1 MPFKLV
7 KKSAL
12 VWCLGSLAHMPV
24 AQASEV
30 KLSRNEAWSP
40 ELSQAAIEIDD
51 AYEVQLVAA
60 EPLIRDPVEMCWDA
74 QGRCYVVD
82 MIDYP
87 LGGPDGKP
95 LTRIQQLVDTN
106 LDGIYDK
113 AITFAEQLDNAQG
126 VLPYKDGLIVTTR
139 TQVLFLRDSNGDGK
153 ADEQKSLIGGFNPS
167 FSQLQVSS
175 PRWGLDGM
183 VYFNNGLDTKEV
195 YPIASDPEGQQKVNA
210 ARHNLRWNPR
220 TDALHASS
228 GFGQFGASFDDFGRH
243 YFSSN
248 RSPIMFSV
256 LPQETIMRNAASG
269 LTQAWENIAPDG
281 AASRVYPLQVTHTT
295 SDAHSG
301 TNTSACGITVYRGDL
316 MPELKGHIFV
326 CDPTGQLIT
335 QYPAPVQ
342 KGASLSTQRLGQNT
356 EFFRSKDEW
365 CRPVNLFTGPDGAL
379 YVCDIYRQYIDHARF
394 FPDEFL
400 KTHDIRAGEHQGRIW
415 SIVPKGAKDR
425 LRAAEAVP
433 GTIEDLYAWLGH
445 DNAWQRETAQRVM
458 LEKAENEVEANR
470 LFQVLVKPFDRKQP
484 VSAEAQVT
492 RLWTLAGV
500 WEQTTDRE
508 KESFANARWFAGQL
522 GDQVNAVIIENLVKI
537 YERYPELFKNDSQEL
552 GKLVW
557 SKGDAR
563 SRMLF
568 YACTPV
574 QETLTDEALVR
585 ITSNIAELDD
595 PWIQGAV
602 LSHYPN
608 STGAIAVRL
617 LTSDYTAQASSARTD
632 FIRKLAAAA
641 VSGNNQAVN
650 AASNAGL
657 DALLSTLSQ
666 NKGELTWWKAA
677 LMQGLAEGLP
687 KSDGSYGGKSLYAF
701 TVSQDTSF
709 AESRAELKLL
719 LSKIE
724 SLIDHADTP
733 LDLKLSCVPLLAQQP
748 YEKIAPVLK
757 KLLGS
762 DQPPVLSEAALVL
775 LKRFGAERVAPL
787 LYEIFPSSGP
797 QLRREVI
804 TLLAANP
811 KTALDLFQRMERGEI
826 PRSLVDAE
834 TRWRYLQSQDPAMK
848 AITEKLFQR
857 PSNDRGKVIND
868 YMASTTMKG
877 DGASG
882 KELFKMV
889 CMTCHRYQGE
899 GAMVG
904 PDITD
909 VRAREKAAL
918 LSDILDP
925 NRMIEARWCAYI
937 VELKDGR
944 TLAGLIDSET
954 TDAITLRIPGGA
966 TETVDRKQIVS
977 QKSLDTS
984 LMPAGLEGSINL
996 QQMADLLAF
1005 LSGES

>member
-1 MPFKLV
+1 MPIKLV
-7 KKSAL
+7 KKSAAAWWL
-12 VWCLGSLAHMPV
+12 FSLLCVPV
-24 AQASEV
+24 TQASEV
-30 KLSRNEAWSP
+30 KISRSDAWSP
-40 ELSQAAIEIDD
+40 EQSRTAIEIDD

-60 EPLIRDPVEMCWDA
+60 EPLVRDPVEMCWDT

-106 LDGIYDK
+106 KDGIYDK
-113 AITFAEQLDNAQG
+113 AIAFAENLDNAQG

-139 TQVLFLRDSNGDGK
+139 TQVLFLRDIDGDGI
-153 ADEQKSLIGGFNPS
+153 ADEQKPLIGGFNPS

-183 VYFNNGLDTKEV
+183 VYFNNGLDTKEI
-195 YPIASDPEGQQKVNA
+195 YPIASDPDGQNKVNA

-220 TDALHASS
+220 TDELHASS

-256 LPQETIMRNAASG
+256 LPYETITRNAASG
-269 LTQAWENIAPDG
+269 LTQGWENIAPEG

-335 QYPAPVQ
+335 HYPTPTN
-342 KGASLSTQRLGQNT
+342 KGTSLSTQRLGQNT
-356 EFFRSKDEW
+356 EFFRSRDEW

-415 SIVPKGAKDR
+415 RIIPKGAKDH
-425 LRAAEAVP
+425 LRTAEAAP
-433 GTIEDLYAWLGH
+433 ATIEGLQVWLKH
-445 DNAWQRETAQRVM
+445 DNAWQRETAQRVL
-458 LEKAENEVEANR
+458 LEKGEDAAEANK
-470 LFQVLVKPFDRKQP
+470 LLQLLVQLS
-484 VSAEAQVT
+484 VSQKHISPEARVT
-492 RLWTLAGV
+492 LLWTLAGV
-500 WEQTTDRE
+500 WEQATDSK
-508 KESFANARWFAGQL
+508 KEQFADSRWFDAYL
-522 GDQVNAVIIENLVKI
+522 AESVNAVVVENLVKI
-537 YERYPELFKNDSQEL
+537 YERHPTLFKNNPDDLRE
-552 GKLVW
+552 LVW

-574 QETLTDEALVR
+574 QGTLTEDALNR
-585 ITSNIAELDD
+585 IISNTTELDD
-595 PWIQGAV
+595 PWMQGAL
-602 LSHYPN
+602 LSHYPD
-608 STGAIAVRL
+608 STGLLAARL
-617 LTSDYTAQASSARTD
+617 LNSDYSAKASTAKTD

-641 VSGNNQAVN
+641 VSGNNQSSN
-650 AASNAGL
+650 AASQSGL
-657 DALLSTLSQ
+657 DLLLSTLGK

-701 TVSQDTSF
+701 SIDQDAMF
-709 AESRAELKLL
+709 AENRAELKQL
-719 LSKIE
+719 LSRIE
-724 SLIDHADTP
+724 SLINQPDTP
-733 LDLKLSCVPLLAQQP
+733 LELKLSCVPLLTQQP
-748 YEKIAPVLK
+748 YEKISPVLK

-762 DQPPVLSEAALVL
+762 DQPPILSEAALTI

-804 TLLAANP
+804 AILAAHP

-848 AITEKLFQR
+848 AVTEKLFQR
-857 PSNDRGKVIND
+857 PSEDRGKVIAT

-877 DGASG
+877 DASRG

-954 TDAITLRIPGGA
+954 TEAITLRIPGGA
-966 TETVDRKQIVS
+966 TEIVDRRQIVS